1 MEPLLF
7 SLDAN
12 LATSLTILITLGL
25 IVTFVFELLRSD
37 QAVMLAVALLLFFG
51 ILAPAQVLSVLN
63 NSAPVTIACLFVVSA
78 ALERTG
84 CIQLLANYLGRLAGT
99 KERGLLITLCLTALF
114 ISPFI
119 NNTPVVIVLIPVA
132 ISLANQR
139 DIKPSK
145 LLIPLSYAS
154 IFGGLCTMIGTST
167 NLLVDG
173 MARQYG
179 LEPFSMFEISL
190 PAMLMALVGL
200 CLMVVLAPRLLPDR
214 ATLSQQVTGQTRN
227 YFSELLVSAGSKLEN
242 RSLKDA
248 QLANGDILASLVFRG
263 DKTIH
268 EPQDDLI
275 LLAGDRI
282 VLSSQGK
289 QLLSFSQNESLGL
302 GQKPDSDSLRAE
314 NAEVMEFLIS
324 RQSRYLSR
332 PMRDLDLA
340 ARYGVHVLAVHR
352 QSDNISAALDDFQLE
367 FGDVILVEGQQAG
380 LERFRDNGDLITIN
394 TNSVQNTSF
403 KPVRAGIALVT
414 VVMIMIMAAFKVMPI
429 EGLAII
435 GAVTVMLTG
444 CLSTDQAYK
453 SIDWPI
459 LILIYGMLSVS
470 MALEQTGVLQ
480 LLANQLIV
488 HGQDSHPILVLF
500 MVLVTTSIA
509 TEFLSNNAVAVLFTP
524 LVIIVAQ
531 QLGFDP
537 RPFVVA
543 VMFAASA
550 SFITPIGYQ
559 TNTLVYNAGSYR
571 FLDFL
576 PMGIIMNILVW
587 VAGTLLI
594 PLFWP
599 LTPL

>member
-1 MEPLLF
+1 MF
-7 SLDAN
+7 SLSTE
-12 LATSLTILITLGL
+12 LTTSLTIIITLGL
-25 IVTFVFELLRSD
+25 ILMFVLELLRSD

-51 ILAPAQVLSVLN
+51 ILAPHQVLSVLN

-84 CIQLLANYLGRLAGT
+84 CIQLLASYLGRLAGR
-99 KERGLLITLCLTALF
+99 KEYGLLITLCLTALL

-154 IFGGLCTMIGTST
+154 IFGGLITMIGTST

-179 LEPFSMFEISL
+179 LEPFSMFEISM
-190 PAMLMALVGL
+190 PAIIMAVIGL
-200 CLMVVLAPRLLPDR
+200 GIMVLLAPKLLPDR
-214 ATLSQQVTGQTRN
+214 DTLSQQVTGQERH
-227 YFSELLVSAGSKLEN
+227 FVSELLVSPGSKLEK
-242 RSLKDA
+242 RSLEDA
-248 QLANGDILASLVFRG
+248 HLANGDVLVSMILRG
-263 DKTIH
+263 DHVIH
-268 EPQDDLI
+268 HPKNEEI
-275 LLAGDRI
+275 LQAGDRL
-282 VLSSQGK
+282 VLNSKGQ
-289 QLLSFSQNESLGL
+289 QLLSISQNQQLGL
-302 GQKPDSDSLRAE
+302 GQNSDADHTRME
-314 NAEVMEFLIS
+314 NAQVMEFLVS
-324 RQSRYLSR
+324 KQSRYQHR

-367 FGDVILVEGQQAG
+367 FGDVILVEGLQNG
-380 LERFRDNGDLITIN
+380 LDRFRDNGDLITIN
-394 TNSVQNTSF
+394 TGAQQPTQF
-403 KPVRAGIALVT
+403 KPVRASIAMAT
-414 VVMIMIMAAFKVMPI
+414 IITIMILAAFRVMPI

-435 GAVTVMLTG
+435 GAATVLITG
-444 CLSTDQAYK
+444 CLTSDQAYQ

-459 LILIYGMLSVS
+459 LILIYGMLAISL
-470 MALEQTGVLQ
+470 ALEQTGVLQ
-480 LLANQLIV
+480 LLADHLILL
-488 HGQDSHPILVLF
+488 GENSHPLMLLFLVL
-500 MVLVTTSIA
+500 VSTSIA

-524 LVIIVAQ
+524 LIILVAQ

-576 PMGIIMNILVW
+576 PLGIIMNLLVW
-587 VAGTLLI
+587 ISGTALI

-599 LTPL
+599 LVIS